1 MSSVADRPS
10 SRPMVPPFSPVLLAG
25 MALSPVPP
33 SLFQPIFTRLIKMV
47 CRRHPEILDA
57 VASFAGKRVEID
69 PIDMPF
75 ALILEIDPVVPRL
88 HVIGRR
94 DLEKESIDAAIRAP
108 LEILTAM
115 VEGRIDGDAVFFS
128 RQLTIEGDTE
138 IVLALRNAID
148 GAGIVLAHSLAEPL
162 GPLAPPAER
171 ILRSAGAVYSHLS
184 GSLERIR
191 QSLIAPAIRGVDIQS
206 ARTDEIETQLDTLHR
221 KARREKTPAKLPES

>member
-10 SRPMVPPFSPVLLAG
+10 SRPMVPPFSPALLAG

-47 CRRHPEILDA
+47 CQRHPEILDA
-57 VASFAGKRVEID
+57 VASFTGKRVEID

-94 DLEKESIDAAIRAP
+94 ELEKESIDAAIRAP

-162 GPLAPPAER
+162 GPFAPPAER
-171 ILRSAGAVYSHLS
+171 ILRSAGAAYTHLS
-184 GSLERIR
+184 DSFERIR
-191 QSLIAPAIRGVDIQS
+191 QSLIAPAVRGVDIQS

-221 KARREKTPAKLPES
+221 KARREKTPSKLPES